1 MEKKYIIR
9 PIKVED
15 FTDLIKWWEH
25 YEHVEVPESHLLPN
39 HGLGGLVVE
48 KEGKVLIASFMYLT
62 NSSMGYLDHLI
73 SDPDYKGKDKYQM
86 IWDLQEA
93 CTKSL
98 LRQGCKM
105 IWAMTSYNGLA
116 QMAEKQGHDVLDE
129 KYHIIYTHH
138 SVHDKLIKQE
148 ENGKK

>member
-15 FTDLIKWWEH
+15 FIDLIKWWEH
-25 YEHVEVPESHLLPN
+25 YEHVDVPSSDLLPN
-39 HGLGGLVVE
+39 GGLGGLVIE

-73 SDPDYKGKDKYQM
+73 SDPDYKGKDKHQM

-93 CTKSL
+93 CTKRL
-98 LRQGCKM
+98 LQQGCKM

-116 QMAEKQGHDVLDE
+116 KMAKNQGHDVLDE
-129 KYHIIYTHH
+129 KYHIMYTHQ
-138 SVHDKLIKQE
+138 SVHDKLIKQQ
-148 ENGKK
+148 ENG